1 MGRTLMQ
8 LKIER
13 KRLLKLANKQFQ
25 EDRIIRTAQEEKR
38 RLKAQVRA
46 LKKRTS
52 RTVLAKTRRLTK
64 RLHATATTP
73 EAKRRIKGLKSEI
86 KRGFSKF
93 QDFANSFG

>member
-25 EDRIIRTAQEEKR
+25 EDRIIREAQEEKR
-38 RLKAQVRA
+38 RIKAQVRT

-64 RLHATATTP
+64 RLHSRATTP
-73 EAKRRIKGLKSEI
+73 EAKRKIKGLKSEI
-86 KRGFSKF
+86 KRRFSKF
-93 QDFANSFG
+93 QDFADRFG

>member
-25 EDRIIRTAQEEKR
+25 EDRIIRAAQEEKGR
-38 RLKAQVRA
+38 IKAQVRA

-73 EAKRRIKGLKSEI
+73 QAKRRIKGLKQEI

-93 QDFANSFG
+93 QDFADRFG